1 MIAEAVLNGT
11 SLGGGGDQ
19 HEGANFGDMDVTF
32 SAPFYTGV
40 FLSSRELQGDYEY
53 RKETSG
59 ADEQVSGES
68 VPFASAGL
76 DRGEDYVCHQTIVIN
91 EMEKK
96 VSWGWNKPLYVS
108 NFWDRTVS
116 PSYFIGCSVTEES
129 KFNEILPTIADIS
142 NEIKKT
148 DLSNSELEFK
158 SCDVKFY
165 EFGFGSVS
173 VSFTWLKLP
182 EGEANSAES
191 LKEFLIAGQKAVKDI
206 LLNSIAEKVTE
217 AYRSSVPCCIKNSDI
232 WDIDNFAGLEISEAM
247 CGVGKVQEI
256 NMVAALERER
266 QADFDELSGELEKGF
281 LYFSKDLHEVPYN
294 ATCKLFTDGE
304 NITIAL
310 GRQKKEKEDILF
322 VTEMMGVNLGVGRYF
337 SKFFYSYL
345 NYAASEYEAITSR
358 STYRVGN
365 IKRLK
370 NLAEKFFD
378 SKTVYHQICHQTQ
391 ENSSICSNIYRSK
404 LLSLFPQHKKIQAIW
419 SESSKLAEKI
429 TDMHNQINIIR
440 SQYSFLA
447 NLDIVNVTLIVQIV
461 SLSVLISLELSDIV
475 SKPLKISGFSGLAVL
490 LLASIIMFSYG
501 VSRSQKRKL
510 YYMCGLQKQDYKD
523 MYRAKEK
530 RNKNRSK
537 CTCEVKEC
545 HRCQGTKWHRS
556 VFYRSRNKCFRC
568 NDRCGERHEE

>member
-1 MIAEAVLNGT
+1 MIAEVPLNGT

-19 HEGANFGDMDVTF
+19 PEGANSGDMDVTF

-53 RKETSG
+53 QKEKT
-59 ADEQVSGES
+59 DEDDQKSEEN
-68 VPFASAGL
+68 VPFASVGL
-76 DRGEDYVCHQTIVIN
+76 GRGEDYVCHQTIVSN
-91 EMEKK
+91 EMEERM
-96 VSWGWNKPLYVS
+96 SWKRDLPPYIS

-129 KFNEILPTIADIS
+129 EFDEMFSTTVDIS
-142 NEIKKT
+142 DEIKKT
-148 DLSNSELEFK
+148 TLLNFDLEFK

-173 VSFTWLKLP
+173 ISFTESRYSEGDLDETEIHEKLLTFS
-182 EGEANSAES
+182 EEVAR
-191 LKEFLIAGQKAVKDI
+191 KKFLDPIAKKA
-206 LLNSIAEKVTE
+206 TE
-217 AYRSSVPCCIKNSDI
+217 IYRRSVPCCIKNSDI
-232 WDIDNFAGLEISEAM
+232 WDIDNFAGLEITEDM
-247 CGVGKVQEI
+247 CRIGEVQEI
-256 NMVAALERER
+256 NMVAVFE
-266 QADFDELSGELEKGF
+266 GEYRTKFENKLQKRF
-281 LYFSKDLHEVPYN
+281 VCFSDKLCESPVN
-294 ATCKLFTDGE
+294 ATYKLFTDGK
-304 NITIAL
+304 NITISL
-310 GRQKKEKEDILF
+310 GEQNNNKELSDLLF
-322 VTEMMGVNLGVGRYF
+322 VSEMAGVNLAVGRYF
-337 SKFFYSYL
+337 NNFFFSYL
-345 NYAASEYEAITSR
+345 NYATSEYEAITSR
-358 STYRVGN
+358 NTYRVGN

-378 SKTVYHQICHQTQ
+378 SKTIYHQVYHQIQ
-391 ENSSICSNIYRSK
+391 ENSSIYSNIYKSK
-404 LLSLFPQHKKIQAIW
+404 LLSLFPQRETIQAIW
-419 SESSKLAEKI
+419 NKSNKLEEKI

-447 NLDIVNVTLIVQIV
+447 NLDIVNVALIVQIV
-461 SLSVLISLELSDIV
+461 SLSVIISFELSDNV
-475 SKPLKISGFSGLAVL
+475 SISLKILGFAGIAFLI
-490 LLASIIMFSYG
+490 LASIVIFSFG

-510 YYMCGLQKQDYKD
+510 HYMCGLQKQDYKD
-523 MYRAKEK
+523 MYSDKEK